1 MQVRFCGPDDENF
14 AGVFEAIS
22 VLFLYI
28 LEHWKSFIDILAGIE
43 MEE

>member
-1 MQVRFCGPDDENF
+1 MRHDIFNGKIKGFWLMQVRFCGPDDENF

-28 LEHWKSFIDILAGIE
+28 LEH
-43 MEE
+43 